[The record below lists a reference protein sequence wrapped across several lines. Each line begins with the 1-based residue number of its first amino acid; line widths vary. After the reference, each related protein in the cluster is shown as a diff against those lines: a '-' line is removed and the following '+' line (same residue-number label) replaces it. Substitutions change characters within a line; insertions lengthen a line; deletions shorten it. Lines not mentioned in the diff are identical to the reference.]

1 VKQVK
6 HDQAQKLREKL
17 NQLRNTSEAK
27 TIAVISG
34 KGGVGKS
41 NFALNFALSLAKNN
55 KKVLLFDL
63 DIGMGNIDILL
74 GLTPERSIVDMFEED
89 IPIDDIIE
97 QGPHSLSY
105 IAAGSGL
112 SDIFHFSEEKLD
124 YFYQQ
129 LQNLVQSYDYI
140 LFDMGAGVTNDSL
153 HFILAANECFVV
165 TTPEPT
171 ALTDGYAMIKHI
183 TQKQFDLP
191 LYLVVNKAFSQ
202 KAGEKTMKRMQD
214 VVSQFLNKS
223 IEPLGILPDDRV
235 VTKAVTS
242 QVPFLSYDEK
252 AKISQALTHLTN
264 QYLEQNIDI
273 HKKVPFRFVSKLKQF
288 MLER

>member
-1 VKQVK
+1 MKKVK

-17 NQLRNTSEAK
+17 NQIRSTSEAK
-27 TIAVISG
+27 TIATISG

-41 NFALNFALSLAKNN
+41 NFALNFALSLTQNE

-74 GLTPERSIVDMFEED
+74 GLSPNRTIVDMFNED
-89 IPIDDIIE
+89 IPIEDIIE
-97 QGPHSLSY
+97 KGPNSLSY

-112 SDIFHFSEEKLD
+112 SDIFQFSDEKLD
-124 YFYQQ
+124 YFFQQ
-129 LQNLVQSYDYI
+129 LQRLVQSYDYI
-140 LFDMGAGVTNDSL
+140 LFDMGAGVTNESI

-191 LYLVVNKAFSQ
+191 MYLVVNKAFSHR
-202 KAGEKTMKRMQD
+202 AGEKTMERMQN

-223 IEPLGILPDDRV
+223 IYPLGILPDDKV
-235 VTKAVTS
+235 VTKAVTR
-242 QVPFLSYDEK
+242 QQPFLSYDEK
-252 AKISQALTHLTN
+252 AKISQALKLLTD

-273 HKKVPFRFVSKLKQF
+273 HKKVPFTFVSKLKQF

>member
-1 VKQVK
+1 MVKR
-6 HDQAQKLREKL
+6 DQAQKLREKL

-41 NFALNFALSLAKNN
+41 NFALNFALSLTKKK

-74 GLTPERSIVDMFEED
+74 GLTPKRSIVDLFED
-89 IPIDDIIE
+89 DLTLDDIIE
-97 QGPHSLSY
+97 KGPESLSY

-112 SDIFHFSEEKLD
+112 SEIFQFSEDKLD

-129 LQNLVQSYDYI
+129 LQELVQSYDYI

-183 TQKQFDLP
+183 TQKHSELP
-191 LYLVVNKAFSQ
+191 MYLIVNKAFSHR
-202 KAGEKTMKRMQD
+202 AGENTMERMQN

-235 VTKAVTS
+235 VTKAVTK
-242 QVPFLSYDEK
+242 QVPFISYDEK
-252 AKISQALTHLTN
+252 AKISQALTSMTN
-264 QYLEQNIDI
+264 QYLEQNINI
-273 HKKVPFRFVSKLKQF
+273 HEKVPFTFVSKLKQF